1 MSEEKLKSEQQQMAI
16 IYCRVSSKK
25 QREEGSGLDSQE
37 HRCREYAEEKGY
49 QVAAMFPDD
58 VSGGGD
64 FMNRPGMVALLAF
77 LDASPHENYVVIF
90 DDLKRYARDT
100 EFHLKLKREMLARN
114 ARRECLNFR
123 FEDTP
128 EGKFIE
134 TVFAAQGELEREQ
147 NGRQVRQKMQA
158 RMEQGFWVFHA
169 PVGYCYASAK
179 HGGKELVRHESLASI
194 IQEAFEG
201 YACGRFDSQVEVKR
215 YFESQ
220 PEFPRG
226 PSGIVKQQRV
236 TEILTHPIYAGYI
249 SHKNWNISWA
259 QGRHEPLISLETFE
273 KVQERRRGCVKA
285 PARKNLSL
293 DFPLRGFVLCHDC
306 NKPLTACWSTG
317 KRKKYPYYL
326 CDTKGCVS
334 YRKSIRRDKIEGEFD
349 EIVRSLQPSKGL
361 FEIAKAMFRD
371 AWDQRAVQAE
381 NLVETLKL
389 DMKLIE
395 KQLEDV
401 LERIMSASNTTVIT
415 AYETKIEKLER
426 NKRILAEKLAKGPVT
441 QGKFDQ
447 FIEHAMVFL
456 ANPWNLWRSGSF
468 TLKQTVLRLAFSERI
483 AYCRKEGYRT
493 PKTALP
499 FKVLGDISIGKSQMV
514 RPRRLELPR
523 VLSHSDLNA
532 ARLPVP
538 PRPHTPDHLT
548 GSRRCTKSF
557 AARQAQKRGTAAID

>member
-1 MSEEKLKSEQQQMAI
+1 MNEAKLKSEQQQKAI

-49 QVAAMFPDD
+49 QVDAMFPDD

-64 FMNRPGMVALLAF
+64 FMKRPGMVALLAF
-77 LDASPHENYVVIF
+77 LDACPHENYVVIF

-169 PVGYCYASAK
+169 PVGYCYTTAK
-179 HGGKELVRHESLASI
+179 HGGKVLVRDEPLASI

-249 SHKNWNISWA
+249 SHKNWNINWA

-273 KVQERRRGCVKA
+273 KVQQRREGAVKA
-285 PARKNLSL
+285 PARKNINL

-306 NKPLTACWSTG
+306 DKPLTACWSKG

-371 AWDQRAVQAE
+371 AWDQRAVQSE

-415 AYETKIEKLER
+415 AYETKVEKLER
-426 NKRILAEKLAKGPVT
+426 EKLILAEKLAKGPVT

-447 FIEHAMVFL
+447 FIEHSLVFL

-499 FKVLGDISIGKSQMV
+499 FKALRDLSFDESQMV

-523 VLSHSDLNA
+523 VLPHSDLNA
-532 ARLPVP
+532 ARLPIP
-538 PRPHTPDHLT
+538 PRPPE
-548 GSRRCTKSF
+548 GYPS
-557 AARQAQKRGTAAID
+557 

>member
-1 MSEEKLKSEQQQMAI
+1 MTQTKKEIPQAQKAI

-25 QREEGSGLDSQE
+25 QRDEGSGLDSQE

-77 LDASPHENYVVIF
+77 LDASPHEKYVVIF

-100 EFHLKLKREMLARN
+100 EFHLKLKREMIRRN

-123 FEDTP
+123 FEDSP

-134 TVFAAQGELEREQ
+134 TIFAAQGELEREQ

-169 PVGYCYASAK
+169 PVGYCYASGK
-179 HGGKELVRHESLASI
+179 HGGKELVRNEPLASI

-215 YFESQ
+215 FFESQ

-236 TEILTHPIYAGYI
+236 AEILTHPIYAGYI
-249 SHKNWNISWA
+249 THKNWKISWA

-273 KVQERRRGCVKA
+273 KVQERRKGATKA

-349 EIVRSLQPSKGL
+349 EIIRSLQPAKNL
-361 FEIAKAMFRD
+361 FEVARAMFRD

-381 NLVETLKL
+381 NLVMTLKQ

-395 KQLEDV
+395 KQLEEII
-401 LERIMSASNTTVIT
+401 ERIMNTSNTTVIS
-415 AYETKIEKLER
+415 AYEAKIEKLEI
-426 NKRILAEKLAKGPVT
+426 NKLILVEKLAKRPT
-441 QGKFDQ
+441 RQDTFDQ

-456 ANPWNLWRSGSF
+456 ANP
-468 TLKQTVLRLAFSERI
+468 
-483 AYCRKEGYRT
+483 
-493 PKTALP
+493 
-499 FKVLGDISIGKSQMV
+499 
-514 RPRRLELPR
+514 
-523 VLSHSDLNA
+523 
-532 ARLPVP
+532 
-538 PRPHTPDHLT
+538 
-548 GSRRCTKSF
+548 
-557 AARQAQKRGTAAID
+557 